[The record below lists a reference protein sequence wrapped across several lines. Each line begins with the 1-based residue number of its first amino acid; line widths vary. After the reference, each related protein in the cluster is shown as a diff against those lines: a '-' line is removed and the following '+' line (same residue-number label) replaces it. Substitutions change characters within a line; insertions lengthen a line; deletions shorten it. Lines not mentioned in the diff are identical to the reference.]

1 MRNIH
6 YKVKTFRIAEKVYAM
21 LKKEKPKDKTWNLYF
36 KKLLE
41 KDKRK

>member
-1 MRNIH
+1 MH
-6 YKVKTFRIAEKVYAM
+6 YKVKTFRLSEKVYAI
-21 LKKEKPKDKTWNLYF
+21 LKEEKPKELSWNLYF